1 MLIYFLLL
9 LVPLLASFA
18 YPPDGKG
25 VSFVF
30 WLFFLVLLVF
40 TGLRDEIGP
49 DWIPYQ
55 YIFWDVSTVNL
66 EDIATFSEPGFFLLN
81 YFSDYM
87 EWDIY
92 GVMFVCALIFLF
104 GVFSYATTTANPWMA
119 IAVVTPYLVYII
131 SMSGIRQAA
140 AIGVGYFMLSKWR
153 DLPIVVRLLLVGL
166 AMTFHNSAAVFLFF
180 FMFSGKG
187 WMAAR
192 VILAAALALAIVFG
206 MSDTET
212 YAKYSKVYVEEN
224 LISGGAFFHVLL
236 SAFPA
241 AIYLIYRKQIVAAV
255 GENQPVDLA
264 SIAVLAAMP
273 LLAVS
278 STGVDRLTLYFSF
291 IQMWIYPAIAKAFVA
306 QRDELRLA
314 TGSLVLLIFFV
325 YFLFGTHADSYVPY
339 RSLLFASS

>member
-55 YIFWDVSTVNL
+55 YIFWDVATVNL
-66 EDIATFSEPGFFLLN
+66 EDMAIFSEPGFFLLN

-140 AIGVGYFMLSKWR
+140 AIGIGYLMLSKWR
-153 DLPIVVRLLLVGL
+153 DWPMVVRLLLVGL
-166 AMTFHNSAAVFLFF
+166 AMSFHNSAAVFLFF
-180 FMFSGKG
+180 FMFSGKD

-255 GENQPVDLA
+255 GENHPVDLA

-325 YFLFGTHADSYVPY
+325 YFLFGTHADAYVPY
-339 RSLLFASS
+339 RNLLFASS

>member
-9 LVPLLASFA
+9 LFPLFASFL
-18 YPPDGKG
+18 YPPDEKG
-25 VSFVF
+25 GTFVF
-30 WLFFLVLLVF
+30 WIFFLVLLVF

-55 YIFWDVSTVNL
+55 LNFWDYTSVNL
-66 EDIATFSEPGFFLLN
+66 EDIGMYSEPGFFLLN

-119 IAVVTPYLVYII
+119 IAMVTPYLVYII
-131 SMSGIRQAA
+131 SMSGVRQAA
-140 AIGVGYFMLSKWR
+140 AIGIGYFMLSKWR
-153 DLPIVVRLLLVGL
+153 DLPIVVRLSLVGL

-180 FMFSGKG
+180 FMFSGKD
-187 WMAAR
+187 WVAAR
-192 VILAAALALAIVFG
+192 VILAVALALAIVFG
-206 MSDTET
+206 ISDTET
-212 YAKYSKVYVEEN
+212 YVKYSKVYVEEN

-241 AIYLIYRKQIVAAV
+241 AIYLIYRKRIVAVV

-264 SIAVLAAMP
+264 SIAVLAALP

-291 IQMWIYPAIAKAFVA
+291 IQMWIYPAITRTFVA
-306 QRDELRLA
+306 ERDELKLA
-314 TGSLVLLIFFV
+314 AGILVLLIFFG
-325 YFLFGTHADSYVPY
+325 YFLFGTHADAYVPY
-339 RSLLFASS
+339 RNVLFASS